1 MLSARVGKNK
11 LGYPQN
17 YSLARWYHL
26 RTADH
31 PRAPTQSTYRGR
43 GGESKRGEKKKK
55 GANSKHDHID
65 H

>member
-31 PRAPTQSTYRGR
+31 QSPHPVYIQRQGR
-43 GGESKRGEKKKK
+43 REQERGEEEER
-55 GANSKHDHID
+55 GELQA
-65 H
+65 